1 MNKYAV
7 GISNM
12 SDDIEVLIL
21 ETFNEEDAI
30 CLAIKQKYQWDIK
43 NEDDFAEVE
52 SLDDLLTLA
61 LQGDVLV
68 SKPVLI

>member
-7 GISNM
+7 GISDM
-12 SDDIEVLIL
+12 SEDIEVLIL
-21 ETFNEEDAI
+21 ETSDGMDAV

-52 SLDDLLTLA
+52 CLDDLLTLA